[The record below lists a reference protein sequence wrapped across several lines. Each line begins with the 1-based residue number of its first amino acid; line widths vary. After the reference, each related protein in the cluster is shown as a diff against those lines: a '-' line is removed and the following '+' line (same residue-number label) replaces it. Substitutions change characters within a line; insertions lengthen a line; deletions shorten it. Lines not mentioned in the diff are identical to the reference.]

1 MCVRFRFCS
10 IRSKICREPSGLSIE
25 RSNSTAPCVFWRSS
39 VRTSCSLSS
48 RPPWNMS
55 MYTFGSSVAWAKKC
69 AGRPMPTT
77 GKPTRSPTSIS
88 TTDSVSGSPT
98 RRRIT

>member
-1 MCVRFRFCS
+1 
-10 IRSKICREPSGLSIE
+10 
-25 RSNSTAPCVFWRSS
+25 
-39 VRTSCSLSS
+39 
-48 RPPWNMS
+48 

-77 GKPTRSPTSIS
+77 GKPTRSPTSIN
-88 TTDSVSGSPT
+88 TTDSVNGSPT